1 MLTPDPRVVRGL
13 LARYAELRIAGTT
26 GDAERRALDDV
37 VYTLCVLTGTTT
49 IGDALERADALL
61 AAAPAAPVAAKAP
74 PPDDVTLVA

>member
-13 LARYAELRIAGTT
+13 LARYAELRIAGTR

-37 VYTLCVLTGTTT
+37 VYTLCVLTATTT

-61 AAAPAAPVAAKAP
+61 ASAPAATAAEAP